1 MKSNEY
7 ENELLMAKKI
17 AKTAHKGQFD
27 KAGVAYFEHV
37 KAVGEAGETIE
48 EKIVGYLHDVV
59 ENSDITLVDLA
70 AHGFSRNTL
79 TAVDAI
85 TRRQDESSRK
95 YNQRVESNPI
105 AAKVKLNALKCDSE
119 LDRIDSPSKKDL
131 SQKEKYKNAVDDMLR
146 DQLFAHLKKLDKFP
160 PMRFKLGQ
168 KVRIKDKENLTGII
182 YAADFGGAM
191 GFDVHTYDVKIKDVL
206 HKHIPE
212 AQLEEVEQEESQL

>member
-1 MKSNEY
+1 MKFNEY

-27 KAGVAYFEHV
+27 KAGVAYFDHV

-59 ENSDITLVDLA
+59 ENSDITLIDLA
-70 AHGFSRNTL
+70 AHGFSRDIL

-85 TRRQDESSRK
+85 TRRQDESLRK

-105 AAKVKLNALKCDSE
+105 AAKVKLNDLKYDSG
-119 LDRIDSPSKKDL
+119 LDRIDSPSKVNL

-168 KVRIKDKENLTGII
+168 KVKFKDKENLTGII

-191 GFDVHTYDVKIKDVL
+191 GFDFHTYDVKINATL

-212 AQLEEVEQEESQL
+212 GQLEEVEQEESEL